1 MKTIWIFAEQ
11 KIDKISKMSVWM
23 KVNYSLSFLLE
34 KKAVTF
40 LSRPAELKNLQK
52 PVLQRTA
59 TKAVQM
65 KISG

>member
-1 MKTIWIFAEQ
+1 
-11 KIDKISKMSVWM
+11 MSVCM
-23 KVNYSLSFLLE
+23 KVNYSPSFLLE